1 MFEANRR
8 IVLQSIAIGAGTFAA
23 SQSLAAGPDGHAA
36 GYEVSAASEYLKTIP
51 RKSGDPVVFTAS
63 LDKGPIKATSG
74 GWAREV
80 TTRGL
85 PIATDIAG
93 AHLFM
98 NAGGAREMH
107 WHNSAEWA
115 YVVDGH
121 CQVTVVDP
129 EGVAEVVNLGPGDL
143 WYFPKGHGHA
153 IQTLGP
159 TPCHAILA
167 FDDGLYSEHGTF
179 GISDWMSRYDTRAL
193 SQAFAVCG
201 RGFRTNSQ
209 GRDLHHAGRGAGA
222 RWSAGAFGARIGSL
236 AHPSPRHDGSE
247 AESEHAGRRTLC
259 GVFQGIS
266 DVDDVDGNGSKT
278 EARCDARTAL
288 AHRCQ

>member
-1 MFEANRR
+1 MMFPRRR
-8 IVLQSIAIGAGTFAA
+8 II
-23 SQSLAAGPDGHAA
+23 
-36 GYEVSAASEYLKTIP
+36 LKTIP

-80 TTRGL
+80 TARGL

-93 AHLFM
+93 AHLFV

-115 YVVDGH
+115 YIVDGH

-129 EGVAEVVNLGPGDL
+129 EGLVEVVNLGPGDL

-159 TPCHAILA
+159 APCHAILA

-179 GISDWMSRYDTRAL
+179 GISDWMSRYDAPVL
-193 SQAFAVCG
+193 SQALGVA
-201 RGFRTNSQ
+201 RGGLRPDPQ
-209 GRDLHHAGRGAGA
+209 GRDLYHARRSDLPLDGPQARAARGSGSRANA
-222 RWSAGAFGARIGSL
+222 SLSA
-236 AHPSPRHDGSE
+236 
-247 AESEHAGRRTLC
+247 
-259 GVFQGIS
+259 
-266 DVDDVDGNGSKT
+266 
-278 EARCDARTAL
+278 
-288 AHRCQ
+288 